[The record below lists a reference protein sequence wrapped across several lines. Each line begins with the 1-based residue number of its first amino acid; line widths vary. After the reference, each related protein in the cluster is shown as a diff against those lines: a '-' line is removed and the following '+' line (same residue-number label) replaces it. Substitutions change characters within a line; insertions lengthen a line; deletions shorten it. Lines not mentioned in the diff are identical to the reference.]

1 MFMISKR
8 ENMKSLVL
16 VSRAMYHTELFYLL
30 LTVETEIL
38 DTTILS
44 MIQMRTNAL
53 SLEYLLSSALD
64 FGVV

>member
-1 MFMISKR
+1 
-8 ENMKSLVL
+8 MKSLVL

>member
-1 MFMISKR
+1 MISKR